1 MCNFVGTLSMRSLQ
15 ICSVEIP
22 YQGNLTDPARVPAVR
37 PKSVP
42 KLSQDCLIFAPL
54 CEIIIICSILTPL
67 LIPHSLMRLSA
78 LQHLM
83 KTQFSKLWMSVGVY
97 ALTYPKSTD
106 TLKSGT
112 ENASWASTIT
122 DSKET
127 VTHNPHSFPLGVILR
142 KYQTEF
148 NMNGWKNYETW
159 NVSLWIQNDETLY
172 RLALATAGF
181 QTFMQEMREW
191 GCDETQDGVKWV
203 DADYSEV
210 QSMFNEMKATTD
222 LDYWKSALVQF

>member
-83 KTQFSKLWMSVGVY
+83 KTQFSKLLTNVGVY
-97 ALTYPKSTD
+97 ASTYLQSMV

-127 VTHNPHSFPLGVILR
+127 VTHNPHCSRWGFILEESTKDFLMSFFKHVALHEYELSNAGISRACYDELVASGNNSTEDQLRILAD
-142 KYQTEF
+142 
-148 NMNGWKNYETW
+148 
-159 NVSLWIQNDETLY
+159 S
-172 RLALATAGF
+172 
-181 QTFMQEMREW
+181 MRE
-191 GCDETQDGVKWV
+191 DFK
-203 DADYSEV
+203 DYMRPLF
-210 QSMFNEMKATTD
+210 Q
-222 LDYWKSALVQF
+222 